1 MKDRD
6 LSEKYHKNKFVINSK
21 EEIKL
26 LSKEEYKKMVEDGI
40 FSDDEYTKKGDD

>member
-6 LSEKYHKNKFVINSK
+6 LSQRNQQNKFVINSK

-40 FSDDEYTKKGDD
+40 LSDDKYTKKGDD